1 MVYLKSFTIL
11 SREQEETFLDS
22 IKETC
27 YTTRYPFNVFRYR
40 NVPQLE
46 FEPLT
51 IFYGGNGSG
60 KTTLLNMIAER
71 LHLAREAA
79 YNRSS
84 FFEDYVQECSYK
96 MASGETVPTGSCIIT
111 SDDVFDYLLDI
122 RRINQGIDAER
133 VKLFDQYVSDKYEPF
148 QLKGLDDYKEFK
160 RRCDAKSKSRSRF
173 VKERL
178 MENVQE
184 RSNGESGLYYFTDAI
199 KENALYLLDEPENSL
214 SAALQMKLKS
224 FLEDSARFYHCQFI
238 ISTHSPF
245 LLSMQGAKIYDLDS
259 DPIAVK
265 PWTELENVKTY
276 YGFFKS
282 HEKEFF

>member
-1 MVYLKSFTIL
+1 M
-11 SREQEETFLDS
+11 FLDS

-27 YTTRYPFNVFRYR
+27 YTTRYPFNIFRYR

-71 LHLAREAA
+71 RHFAREAV
-79 YNRSS
+79 YNRSG
-84 FFEDYVQECSYK
+84 FFEDYVRECSYK
-96 MASGETVPTGSCIIT
+96 MADEKTVPPGSRIIT

-122 RRINQGIDAER
+122 RCINQGIDTER
-133 VKLFDQYVSDKYEPF
+133 VKLFDQY
-148 QLKGLDDYKEFK
+148 
-160 RRCDAKSKSRSRF
+160 
-173 VKERL
+173 
-178 MENVQE
+178 
-184 RSNGESGLYYFTDAI
+184 
-199 KENALYLLDEPENSL
+199 
-214 SAALQMKLKS
+214 
-224 FLEDSARFYHCQFI
+224 

-259 DPIAVK
+259 DPIGVK